1 MIKII
6 KHSKFILVIFE
17 CLSVIILSLT
27 VCLVLYKDV
36 SKVEVFQE
44 NVPAVSV
51 PEDFHFY
58 LDYIHD
64 NGRYVSIQ
72 GWTYIEGESTE
83 FFDYAIVLKQ
93 TGTDIYYRI
102 PTSMQERKDVTEAYG
117 TATVN
122 YDHSGFFARVQKSK
136 IPAGN
141 FEIYIEYG
149 TYTDPVLYAT
159 NRTLVI

>member
-1 MIKII
+1 MIETI
-6 KHSKFILVIFE
+6 KHSKFILVILE

-36 SKVEVFQE
+36 SKVEVFQKNDME
-44 NVPAVSV
+44 VSV

-58 LDYIHD
+58 LDYIDD
-64 NGRYVSIQ
+64 NGKYVSIQ
-72 GWTYIEGESTE
+72 GWTYIEGVSTE
-83 FFDYAIVLKQ
+83 FFDCAIVLKQ
-93 TGTDIYYRI
+93 TGADVYYRI
-102 PTSMQERKDVTEAYG
+102 PTSMQERKDITKAYG
-117 TATVN
+117 SVTVN

-149 TYTDPVLYAT
+149 TYTDPMLYAT
-159 NRTLVI
+159 NRTLII